1 MRHLI
6 RQRFLQRTLRH
17 TRIIQIAETAPHTCR
32 PFTPFLCY
40 TPLPG
45 RKARQWI
52 LLRWSVL

>member
-40 TPLPG
+40 TPLSG

-52 LLRWSVL
+52 LLR